1 MNNNETIT
9 RGASGLA
16 YVCIMWFGT
25 SFSQLSF
32 SILFAFILILC
43 LYEMWKLRLGKSKFL
58 AFLYILI
65 PLCIVQLF
73 GSTDHNYQNI
83 LFDPSLILFM
93 FILTWTFDT
102 FAYLT
107 GTKFGN
113 NKILPKISP
122 NKSWEGF
129 AGGWI
134 STVIVCYLVIKFTA
148 LSINIENFN
157 PYLFAIVLP
166 ITASLGDFLESYYK
180 RQAGVKD
187 SGNFIP
193 GHGGMLDRIDAF
205 TITIPILY
213 LYINLI

>member
-32 SILFAFILILC
+32 SILFALILILC

-58 AFLYILI
+58 ASLYILI
-65 PLCIVQLF
+65 PFSIIQLF
-73 GSTDHNYQNI
+73 GSTDYNYPNI
-83 LFDPSLILFM
+83 LFDPSLILLM

-102 FAYLT
+102 FAYLI
-107 GTKFGN
+107 GTKFGK
-113 NKILPKISP
+113 NKIMPKISP

-134 STVIVCYLVIKFTA
+134 STVIVCYLVIKFSA

-157 PYLFAIVLP
+157 PYLFAIFLP

-187 SGNFIP
+187 SGRFIP
-193 GHGGMLDRIDAF
+193 GHGGILDRIDAF

-213 LYINLI
+213 LYINII